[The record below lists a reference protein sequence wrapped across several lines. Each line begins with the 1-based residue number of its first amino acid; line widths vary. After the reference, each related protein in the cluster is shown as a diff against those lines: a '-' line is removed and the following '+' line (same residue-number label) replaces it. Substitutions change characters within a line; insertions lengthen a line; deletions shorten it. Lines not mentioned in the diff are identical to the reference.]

1 MHAYL
6 ITGNSQNLIQERIE
20 QLVQDQKARKLGFEL
35 KKIADVRELAKF
47 TNLSLN
53 EKSAMVVENI
63 DQATVDAQNAFL
75 KNLEEPQENLI
86 YILTAKS
93 PESVLPTIASRCQL
107 IELQSVNNEL
117 DPEQKKKIAG
127 FLAKPVGEKL
137 AITAKITKRDEA
149 LQFIKEIEIYLAHE
163 FKANPNL
170 IHSVEVADQTL
181 RNLEQNGN
189 VQIQLTNFV
198 VNSD

>member
-6 ITGNSQNLIQERIE
+6 ITGNNQNLIQEQIE
-20 QLVQDQKARKLGFEL
+20 KLVKDLKVRKLGFEL

-53 EKSAMVVENI
+53 EKSAIVLENF
-63 DQATVDAQNAFL
+63 DQVTADAQNAFL

-86 YILTAKS
+86 YILTARS
-93 PESVLPTIASRCQL
+93 QDSVLPTIASRCQI
-107 IELQSVNNEL
+107 IELTNTADQL
-117 DPEQKKKIAG
+117 DSETTKKIAG
-127 FLAKPVGEKL
+127 FIGKSVGEKL
-137 AITAKITKRDEA
+137 VITSKITKREDA
-149 LQFIKEIEIYLAHE
+149 LQFIKEIEIYLSNE
-163 FKANPNL
+163 FKKNPSL
-170 IHSVEVADQTL
+170 IYSVEVADQTL